1 MTSKESPLDIL
12 SRAATMVTERK
23 EEDNK
28 KQNSNIKEEEEEKL
42 KPVEPLK
49 PLKKRLK
56 YENKQDDNI
65 PIDFSKS
72 TGLLG

>member
-28 KQNSNIKEEEEEKL
+28 KQSSNIKEEEEKL